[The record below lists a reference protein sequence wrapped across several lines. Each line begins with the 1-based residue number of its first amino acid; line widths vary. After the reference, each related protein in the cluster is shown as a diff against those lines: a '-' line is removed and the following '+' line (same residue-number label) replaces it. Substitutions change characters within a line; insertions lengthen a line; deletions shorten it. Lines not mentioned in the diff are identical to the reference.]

1 MRRLRFSLLT
11 IIFSLLWACSSGSP
25 EEQAARAARTYYQ
38 HLVDDRPAEFLDG
51 KIGADSLPA
60 DYRAQMLA
68 AINQYRADMLDK
80 HEGLSAVEI
89 SSNVGRQ
96 DTTLHLTYAFLLL
109 CYGDSTKEEITVPMV
124 HHDGRW
130 LMK

>member
-1 MRRLRFSLLT
+1 MRRLRFSLF
-11 IIFSLLWACSSGSP
+11 IFLCSLLWACSDGSP

-68 AINQYRADMLDK
+68 AINLYRATMVDK
-80 HEGLSAVEI
+80 HKGLVDVQI
-89 SSNVGRQ
+89 SDNVARR

-109 CYGDSTKEEITVPMV
+109 CYGDSTQEEITVPMV
-124 HHDGRW
+124 YHSDRW

>member
-109 CYGDSTKEEITVPMV
+109 CYGDSTLEEITLPMI

>member
-1 MRRLRFSLLT
+1 MCRLLFLL
-11 IIFSLLWACSSGSP
+11 IFFLCSLLWACSSGSP

-89 SSNVGRQ
+89 SPNVGRQ

-109 CYGDSTKEEITVPMV
+109 CYGDSTQEEITVPMV
-124 HHDGRW
+124 HHDGSW